1 MKREIT
7 AEMLTAKLQAAFEPL
22 EQVDAMWLGGSKAF
36 GRDDEF
42 SDLDV
47 QFEVDGEWIEQGFEL
62 VERVLTEVSAIS
74 ARNRMADPTW
84 HGMSQCFY
92 QLADA
97 PEHLMIDLCMRV
109 RGKRDSPQFNEIEI
123 HGNPVILF
131 DKTGC
136 VNPLHIDMDEQKA
149 KAAARVPYVAEHYR
163 LYRHLP
169 DKELRRGNAVDA
181 LNFYNQMVLATLMR
195 LLRIR
200 HDPARYDW
208 GSRYLK
214 HHLPAD
220 VYARLEALYFVADSD
235 DLERKYRQC
244 REWIE
249 EELEWWKGER
259 REH

>member
-1 MKREIT
+1 MTTKIT
-7 AEMLTAKLQAAFEPL
+7 AEMLTDRLRAAFEQL

-36 GRDDEF
+36 GRDDEL

-47 QFEVDGEWIEQGFEL
+47 QFEVEADWIEQGFAL
-62 VERVLTEVSAIS
+62 VEQVLSEVSPIS
-74 ARNRMADPTW
+74 ARNRMAEPAW

-97 PEHLMIDLCMRV
+97 PEHLMIDLCFRR
-109 RGKRDSPQFNEIEI
+109 RGNREGPQFNEIEI

-136 VNPLHIDMDEQKA
+136 VNPVHINMDEQVA
-149 KAAARVPYVAEHYR
+149 KARARVPYVAEHFR

-169 DKELRRGNAVDA
+169 DKELQRGNPIDA

-200 HDPARYDW
+200 YDPARYDW
-208 GSRYLK
+208 GSRYLH

-220 VYARLEALYFVADSD
+220 VHARLEPLYFVADSA
-235 DLERKYRQC
+235 DLERKYMLC
-244 REWIE
+244 RKWIE
-249 EELEWWKGER
+249 AELRWWENQQS
-259 REH
+259 